1 MQPKPHI
8 LTHRATGKRRI
19 RKIGRQ
25 ASLWFNSPYNS
36 THLRIVPTFKRY
48 QFLD

>member
-8 LTHRATGKRRI
+8 LKHWKAGKARI

-36 THLRIVPTFKRY
+36 SNLRKIVQFKRF